1 MSQLGCRGV
10 DTAQCSA
17 QPASVQRPRLALFL
31 EGGDVRPQ
39 LVCPGEPLTAL
50 TDRGELAM
58 SLLFDGATAA
68 LEGQELVVPDA
79 GQPLSRTP
87 ARADLHATVESDVV
101 HDVDTGEGEVGIG
114 GVADAPS
121 AGDAAPRAL
130 RAYSP
135 CASAE
140 RAGAGEKL
148 IRRHGGRLRGPSDT
162 RLFCAARSASSVE
175 PEAR

>member
-101 HDVDTGEGEVGIG
+101 DDVDTGREVGIG

-130 RAYSP
+130 RAYSRVP
-135 CASAE
+135 PQSAQ
-140 RAGAGEKL
+140 GP
-148 IRRHGGRLRGPSDT
+148 GRS
-162 RLFCAARSASSVE
+162 
-175 PEAR
+175 